1 MFQRDVE
8 KAICDALN
16 AYEVILLFGLPKTG
30 KSVLLDRLFSKGF
43 SRVDL
48 RDEDDCFLANTDPK
62 QFLEFYPLPI
72 VVDDLER
79 APLLAETIL
88 DKIQKEKKKKQSSD
102 EKTKYFLVLYDA
114 SLLKKFRIVLG
125 DKAEVFYLSSPT
137 YLEEKGISFEKGW
150 KDGFSLLSKSIV
162 NENLYFDRKT
172 GFERIFNGAFFYDA
186 AKDRNEFFSNFVDT
200 LVLKCVS
207 ELKAIAKE
215 AKFRNLLFALSLRNG
230 TYLQFDELSEVLD
243 LDVRTI
249 KRWIDVL
256 SGYHVVSFVDPLL
269 PELSKRIIKTPK
281 FYFLDTGLCSYLA
294 RYKDAE
300 SLAYGPDASRYL
312 ETYAYIEVYKHFQ
325 NEGLDPRNVIFTYS
339 DIDKRTIS
347 FLIFK
352 DEKIYPVYVGSYF
365 LARDIEKDLKAL
377 KKYPYEVQ
385 KPVRLSFIKEPNK
398 GEETY
403 ELPFWSIGL

>member
-1 MFQRDVE
+1 MFQRDIE
-8 KAICDALN
+8 KAIRNALD

-30 KSVLLDRLFSKGF
+30 KSVLLDRLFPKGF

-48 RDEDDCFLANTDPK
+48 KDEDDCFLANTNPK

-88 DKIQKEKKKKQSSD
+88 DKVQKERKKKPLSD
-102 EKTKYFLVLYDA
+102 AKTKYFLVLYDT
-114 SLLKKFRIVLG
+114 SLLKKFRVALG
-125 DKAEVFYLSSPT
+125 DKVRVFYLSTPT
-137 YLEEKGISFEKGW
+137 YLEEKGVSFEEGW
-150 KDGFSLLSKSIV
+150 KDGSSLLSKSIV
-162 NENLYFDRKT
+162 NGNLSFDRKI
-172 GFERIFNGAFFYDA
+172 GFERIFNGSFFYDFSN
-186 AKDRNEFFSNFVDT
+186 DRNEFFSRFVDT

-230 TYLQFDELSEVLD
+230 TCLQLDELSEILD

-256 SGYHVVSFVDPLL
+256 AGYHIVSFVDPLL

-294 RYKDAE
+294 RFKDSE

-312 ETYAYIEVYKHFQ
+312 ETYAYIELHKHFQ
-325 NEGLDPRNVIFTYS
+325 NEGLDPRNVVFTYS
-339 DIDKRTIS
+339 DIDKRMVS

-365 LARDIEKDLKAL
+365 LARDVEKDLKAL
-377 KKYPYEVQ
+377 KKYPYAIQ
-385 KPVRLSFIKEPNK
+385 KPIRLSFVQEPSE
-398 GEETY
+398 GEKVY
-403 ELPFWSIGL
+403 EVPFWSIGL